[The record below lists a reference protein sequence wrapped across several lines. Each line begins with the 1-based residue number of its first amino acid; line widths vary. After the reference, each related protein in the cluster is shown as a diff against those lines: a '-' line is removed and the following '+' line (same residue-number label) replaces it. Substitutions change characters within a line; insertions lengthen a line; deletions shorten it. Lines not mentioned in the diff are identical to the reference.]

1 MHLYSKILKKFLEY
15 QNALLLNTI
24 KTRKAMIDSSLNIF
38 DLPLEECSKKPLT
51 GFFRNGCCD
60 TGPEDVGCHTVCA
73 VMTEEF
79 LLFTRRL
86 GNDLITPRPEYNFPG
101 LKPGDRWCLC
111 ALRWKEAYDAGCAPY
126 IIPEATHK
134 AALRYIDIDILIQFA
149 LKNNTLDTN
158 G

>member
-1 MHLYSKILKKFLEY
+1 M
-15 QNALLLNTI
+15 NTI